1 MMGQIDK
8 FSGWK
13 YNFFSKFVPDLL
25 IENIVI
31 RIFMGLSSLMN
42 PVLYFLRLEKMRLF
56 VKESMKEVRGK
67 CPVKSR
73 SIVSQ
78 NNTVVTRNY
87 NTLEM
92 DRLGE
97 M

>member
-1 MMGQIDK
+1 MAINQMMGQIDK

-56 VKESMKEVRGK
+56 VKESMKEVRG
-67 CPVKSR
+67 